1 MVFSFFKKPP
11 EKMPERPAA
20 RPKAPTPVAEPVK
33 PAVPPAQAKP
43 VAPVRQSPT
52 PSLTPRP
59 ANPQPLAPPPRPAAP
74 QAPRPASVPPAP
86 RPAKPHPVPVAAG
99 EDDFDSEDLQDFV
112 TVSTIMGVDIREG
125 VDPMQADIEQVVVM
139 YANGQD
145 ALARSLLEAH
155 IQVYPCPKGRP
166 FWLMLFD
173 LLQLAGDR
181 PAYDRLCVEYAKS
194 CEMSPP
200 AWKQPAPQ
208 TPAAAPGTR
217 HLRLKGVLTAETAGP
232 ALAELARCAAGKA
245 PVHIDCGQLLGC
257 DDEVAGQLAAYLRTA
272 RQRGPAMVMQAVD
285 ALKKRLDERLVTG
298 SPEHEASWLLLLEL
312 LQRNDSQEHF
322 EERAIDYAITF
333 EVSPPSWEPRPD
345 SEREVSLPEAES
357 VHYLRGELKNERF
370 DALIPVLELQDAPI
384 VDCGELARLD
394 FFSAGQLVNRLAPYR
409 AAGKEVIIRNPNH
422 LVAGLMAVVG
432 VNKQATVILP
442 KA

>member
-1 MVFSFFKKPP
+1 M
-11 EKMPERPAA
+11 
-20 RPKAPTPVAEPVK
+20 
-33 PAVPPAQAKP
+33 AV
-43 VAPVRQSPT
+43 
-52 PSLTPRP
+52 
-59 ANPQPLAPPPRPAAP
+59 
-74 QAPRPASVPPAP
+74 
-86 RPAKPHPVPVAAG
+86 G
-99 EDDFDSEDLQDFV
+99 GDDFDDEEIQDFV

-173 LLQLAGDR
+173 LLQIAGDR
-181 PAYDRLCVEYAKS
+181 PAYDRLCADYAKS

-200 AWKQPAPQ
+200 AWKTLARQ

-217 HLRLKGVLTAETAGP
+217 HLRLKGVLTVETAGP
-232 ALAELARCAAGKA
+232 VMAELARCAAGKA
-245 PVHIDCGQLLGC
+245 PVQIDCGQLLGC
-257 DDEVAGQLAAYLRTA
+257 DDEVAGQLAEHLRAA
-272 RQRGPAMVMQAVD
+272 RQSGPAMHMLAVD
-285 ALKKRLDERLVTG
+285 ALKKRLDERLETG

-322 EERAIDYAITF
+322 EERAVDYAITF
-333 EVSPPSWEPRPD
+333 EVSPPSWEPRVAD
-345 SEREVSLPEAES
+345 DLEVSLPETES
-357 VHYLRGELKNERF
+357 VYFLRGELKNERF
-370 DALIPVLELQDAPI
+370 DALMPVLELQNAPI
-384 VDCGELARLD
+384 IDCSELVRLD
-394 FFSAGQLVNRLAPYR
+394 FFSAGQLVNRLAPLR
-409 AAGKEVIIRNPNH
+409 AKGKDVVIRNPNH

-432 VNKQATVILP
+432 VNKQASVILP